1 MAKISHE
8 RQEKLFARPNV
19 KSRESKRFENVVQWD
34 DQKCNLLKIA
44 KRMVKTNQDII
55 GEQNFY

>member
-1 MAKISHE
+1 M
-8 RQEKLFARPNV
+8 
-19 KSRESKRFENVVQWD
+19 QWY
-34 DQKCNLLKIA
+34 DQKCNVFKIA